1 VWSLVAGG
9 EMGARIRSFDWSA
22 TLLGPLAEWPPS
34 LRQAVSICLRSRFQ
48 LAIYWGP
55 QLVLL
60 YNDAERDVLGTMHP
74 HVLGRPAAE
83 VLTDMW
89 DEVGPLLHGVAA
101 TGEATWSVD
110 QALRLNRRGFVEE
123 AFFTYSYSP
132 IPDGSGIGG
141 VLPVTF
147 ETTQR
152 VLADRRLRT
161 LRELAAETAQA
172 RTAEEACGCAAE
184 VLVGSRSDLPF
195 SLLFLTEGDG
205 RFRLTASTGV

>member
-60 YNDAERDVLGTMHP
+60 YNDAERDVLGALHP
-74 HVLGRPAAE
+74 RVLGRPAAE
-83 VLTDMW
+83 VLADMW
-89 DEVGPLLHGVAA
+89 DVVGPLLHGVLA
-101 TGEATWSVD
+101 TGEATWAVD
-110 QALRLNRRGFVEE
+110 QRLPINRHGFLEE

-132 IPDGSGIGG
+132 IPDRGGVGG
-141 VLPVTF
+141 VLLVTV
-147 ETTQR
+147 ETTDR
-152 VLADRRLRT
+152 VLAERRLRS
-161 LRELAAETAQA
+161 LRGLAAETARAQSPDEVCA
-172 RTAEEACGCAAE
+172 RAGG
-184 VLVGSRSDLPF
+184 VLAGNPSDLPF
-195 SLLFLTEGDG
+195 CLLYLTAGDG
-205 RFRLTASTGV
+205 